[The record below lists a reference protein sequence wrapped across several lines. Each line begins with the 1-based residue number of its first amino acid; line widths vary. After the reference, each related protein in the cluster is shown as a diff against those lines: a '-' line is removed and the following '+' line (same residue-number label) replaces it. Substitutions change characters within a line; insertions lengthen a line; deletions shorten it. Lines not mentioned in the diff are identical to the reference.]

1 MHHLFGQGYILP
13 SQGKYHKRCCEGK
26 SMKVSQLILHCV
38 ILAVVLSPF
47 SPAVC
52 RATSEEELF
61 EKIKLLEMQIQELKD
76 MKAQQNKTEEKQQ
89 HCIKAVGTEKF
100 CTCLAE
106 ALPGD
111 TSFEQYVHI
120 MISSAEAAGC
130 EGKKR
135 VDAAHSA
142 RDKCVQK
149 GLF

>member
-1 MHHLFGQGYILP
+1 
-13 SQGKYHKRCCEGK
+13 
-26 SMKVSQLILHCV
+26 MKVLLLILHCV
-38 ILAVVLSPF
+38 ILTVVLSPF
-47 SPAVC
+47 SPTVC
-52 RATSEEELF
+52 RAASEEEIF

-106 ALPGD
+106 ALPDGI
-111 TSFEQYVHI
+111 SFEQYVHL
-120 MISSAEAAGC
+120 MVSSVEEAGGD
-130 EGKKR
+130 GKKR
-135 VDAAHSA
+135 VDAAHAA

>member
-1 MHHLFGQGYILP
+1 
-13 SQGKYHKRCCEGK
+13 
-26 SMKVSQLILHCV
+26 MKTLQLILHCV

-52 RATSEEELF
+52 RAASEEEIF
-61 EKIKLLEMQIQELKD
+61 EKIKMLEMQIQELKD

-100 CTCLAE
+100 CTCLAQ
-106 ALPGD
+106 ALPDD
-111 TSFEQYVHI
+111 TNFEQYIHI
-120 MISSAEAAGC
+120 MVSSAEEAGR

-135 VDAAHSA
+135 VETAHAA